1 MTSGLEAKRP
11 QRGCWWASGKRRRCG
26 RIEEEFEGASGDRR
40 WATAG
45 AKLRESWVARP
56 ARYAVVV
63 ARKNSEE
70 GERRRDQQRSR
81 DLARLDGKR
90 TAKAG
95 SLVSRVRD
103 WGGGGG
109 GSGVV
114 VVVVVDGGAS

>member
-1 MTSGLEAKRP
+1 M
-11 QRGCWWASGKRRRCG
+11 
-26 RIEEEFEGASGDRR
+26 
-40 WATAG
+40 
-45 AKLRESWVARP
+45 
-56 ARYAVVV
+56 VV

-114 VVVVVDGGAS
+114 VVVVDGGAS